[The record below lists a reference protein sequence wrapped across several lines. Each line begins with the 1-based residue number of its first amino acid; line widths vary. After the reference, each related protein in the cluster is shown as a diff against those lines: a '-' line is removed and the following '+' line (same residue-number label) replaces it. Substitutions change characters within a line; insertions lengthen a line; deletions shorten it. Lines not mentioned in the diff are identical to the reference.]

1 MLFVELLNLD
11 QDILPYYLLMFVR
24 MSGLF
29 LITPIFSR
37 RNVPGIL
44 KAGLCVALT
53 YILATAIPPQ
63 PDFASGN
70 MLSYLLMVLMEL
82 SVGMM
87 LGFIS
92 LFFFNAVMVAGQ
104 VIDVEIG
111 MGMASVLDPQSGVRS
126 SVSGTL
132 LNLAL
137 ILYFLINNG
146 HLRLIAILGQSV
158 QRIPVGQARISVEL
172 AWFSAEQF
180 TLAFT
185 LAASLMLPLIGGA
198 LLTET
203 AMGILMRAIPQLN
216 AYMVGIPL
224 KVLVG
229 LTILLF
235 MQPFYIGY
243 SDRLFERMFIAS
255 EQVFRLM
262 GGIT

>member
-11 QDILPYYLLMFVR
+11 QELLPYYLLMFVR

-29 LITPIFSR
+29 LISPIFSR
-37 RNVPGIL
+37 RHMPGML

-53 YILATAIPPQ
+53 YILATAVPPQ
-63 PDFASGN
+63 PDFATGN
-70 MLSYLLMVLMEL
+70 MLSYLLMVLLEL

-87 LGFIS
+87 LGFITS
-92 LFFFNAVMVAGQ
+92 FFFNAVMVAGQ

-111 MGMASVLDPQSGVRS
+111 MGMASVLDPQSGVQS

-132 LNLAL
+132 LNLML
-137 ILYFLINNG
+137 MLYFLINNG

-158 QRIPVGQARISVEL
+158 QRIPIGQVQISIEL

-185 LAASLMLPLIGGA
+185 MAASLMLPLIGAA

-229 LTILLF
+229 LSVLF
-235 MQPFYIGY
+235 FLQPFYIGY
-243 SDRLFERMFIAS
+243 SDRLFENMFMAS
-255 EQVFRLM
+255 EQAFNMM
-262 GGIT
+262 GGVS